1 MKKQVSSKVI
11 ERQDDKK
18 GDMVEQLKRTPI
30 VQVACEKVGIGRA
43 TYYRWLKD
51 DDDFHVQSQ
60 QAIIEGNSLVSDMAE
75 SHMISMIRNGNLG
88 AITFWL
94 KHRHRAY
101 GTRVDLNASVRVDRP
116 LTQEE
121 EEAIGRALTL
131 GNVISSEIAP
141 YENGNGESE

>member
-18 GDMVEQLKRTPI
+18 AEMVEQLKRTPI

-51 DDDFHVQSQ
+51 DDDFQAQSQ

-94 KHRHRAY
+94 APPPCY

-131 GNVISSEIAP
+131 GNVIPSELAL